1 MSSSVALRGIT
12 WNHTRG
18 FMPKVATGQRFEEL
32 NPGVEIRWEKRSLQD
47 FADHSIADLAENF
60 DLLVIDHPSIGEAAA
75 HRLFLPLDGL
85 LPVDFLADQAADSV
99 GQSHASYNYGGH
111 QWALAVDA
119 AAPVASW
126 RQDLLDSRGVSI
138 PGTWE
143 ELLDLADRGM
153 VATAAVPIDSLM
165 MLYMLCLDEGAVPGA
180 GPSGFVADA
189 DAGAAALMAMRE
201 LIARCDP
208 DTPRRNPIQTYE
220 AMSQGDTIAYC
231 PFAYGYSNY
240 ARPGFA
246 RNQLKFGGLVARKRG
261 RLRST
266 LGGAGLAISA
276 HCKHPELAARYA
288 QMMASPDCQRGLF
301 MASGGQPGHR
311 AAWRDAEANRVTGG
325 FFRDTLS
332 TLDEA
337 WVRPRYAGYIA
348 FQEGA
353 SAIVH
358 ACMLGAKSISA
369 TLLELDELHRQL
381 SARSR
386 D

>member
-1 MSSSVALRGIT
+1 MSSVVLRGIT

-18 FMPKVATGQRFEEL
+18 FLPKVATGQRFEEL
-32 NPGVEIRWEKRSLQD
+32 NPGVEIHWEKRSLQA
-47 FADHSIADLAENF
+47 FADQSIADLAENF

-75 HRLFLPLDGL
+75 HGLFQPLDGL
-85 LPVDFLADQAADSV
+85 LPDDFLADQAADSV
-99 GQSHASYNYGGH
+99 GQSHASYHYAGR

-119 AAPVASW
+119 ATPVASW
-126 RQDLLDSRGVSI
+126 RPDLLDSRGLSVPS
-138 PGTWE
+138 TWE
-143 ELLDLADRGM
+143 ELLDLADRGV

-165 MLYMLCLDEGAVPGA
+165 MFYMLCLDEGAVPGA
-180 GPSGFVADA
+180 APCGFVVA
-189 DAGAAALMAMRE
+189 DAGAAALMAMRV
-201 LIARCDP
+201 LIARCDS

-246 RNQLKFGGLVARKRG
+246 RNHLKFGGLVARKQG

-276 HCKHPELAARYA
+276 HCKHPEAAARYA
-288 QMMASPDCQRGLF
+288 QMMASADCQRGLF

-337 WVRPRYAGYIA
+337 WVRPRYDGYIA
-348 FQEGA
+348 FQDGA

-358 ACMLGAKSISA
+358 ACMLGAKPISA
-369 TLLELDELHRQL
+369 TLSELDELHRQS

-386 D
+386 G

>member
-1 MSSSVALRGIT
+1 MSSLKLRGIT

-18 FMPKVATGQRFEEL
+18 FVPKVATGQRFEEL
-32 NPGVEIRWEKRSLQD
+32 NPGVEIRWEKRSLQA
-47 FADHSIADLAENF
+47 FADQSIAELAENF
-60 DLLVIDHPSIGEAAA
+60 DLLIIDHPSVGEAAA
-75 HRLFLPLDGL
+75 HGLFRPLEEL
-85 LPVDFLADQAADSV
+85 LPDDFLADQAADSV
-99 GQSHASYNYGGH
+99 GQSHGSYNYGGH

-119 AAPVASW
+119 ATPVASW
-126 RQDLLDSRGVSI
+126 RQDLLDNSGLAV
-138 PGTWE
+138 PATWE

-165 MLYMLCLDEGAVPGA
+165 MFYMLCLDEGAVPGA
-180 GPSGFVADA
+180 VPLGFVTEA
-189 DAGAAALMAMRE
+189 AGAAALMAMRE

-220 AMSQGDTIAYC
+220 AMSQGDSIAYC

-246 RNQLKFGGLVARKRG
+246 RSPLKFGGLVARKRG

-266 LGGAGLAISA
+266 LGGAGLAISV
-276 HCKHPELAARYA
+276 HCKHPEVAARYS

-311 AAWRDAEANRVTGG
+311 AAWRDPEANRVTGG

-337 WVRPRYAGYIA
+337 WVRPRYEGYIA
-348 FQEGA
+348 FQDRA

-358 ACMLGAKSISA
+358 ACMLGAKPISA
-369 TLLELDELHRQL
+369 TLLELDELHRQASIRL
-381 SARSR
+381 P

>member
-1 MSSSVALRGIT
+1 MSSVALRGIT
-12 WNHTRG
+12 WSHTRG
-18 FMPKVATGQRFEEL
+18 FLPKVATGQRFEEL
-32 NPGVEIRWEKRSLQD
+32 NPGVEIRWEKRSLQA
-47 FADHSIADLAENF
+47 FADQSIADLADHF

-75 HRLFLPLDGL
+75 HRLFRPLDGL
-85 LPVDFLADQAADSV
+85 LPDDFLADQATDSV
-99 GQSHASYNYGGH
+99 GQSHASYNYGGR

-119 AAPVASW
+119 ATPVASW
-126 RQDLLDSRGVSI
+126 RQDLLDSRGLAV
-138 PGTWE
+138 PQTWE
-143 ELLDLADRGM
+143 ELLDLADRGV
-153 VATAAVPIDSLM
+153 VAAAAVPIDSLM
-165 MLYMLCLDEGAVPGA
+165 MFYMLCLDEGAIPGA
-180 GPSGFVADA
+180 APSRFVAD
-189 DAGAAALMAMRE
+189 DAGAAALTAMRE
-201 LIARCDP
+201 LIVRCDP

-220 AMSQGDTIAYC
+220 AMTQADTIAYC

-246 RNQLKFGGLVARKRG
+246 RNQLKFGGLVTRKQG

-276 HCKHPELAARYA
+276 RCKHPELAARYA
-288 QMMASPDCQRGLF
+288 QMMASSDCQRGLF

-311 AAWRDAEANRVTGG
+311 EAWRDPEANRVTGG

-337 WVRPRYAGYIA
+337 WVRPRYDSYIA
-348 FQEGA
+348 FQDSA

-358 ACMLGAKSISA
+358 ACLLGAKPISA
-369 TLLELDELHRQL
+369 TLSELDELHRL
-381 SARSR
+381 ASARSR

>member
-1 MSSSVALRGIT
+1 MSAPVTLRGIT
-12 WNHTRG
+12 WNHSRG
-18 FMPKVATGQRFEEL
+18 FVPKVATGQRFEEL
-32 NPGVEIRWEKRSLQD
+32 NPGVEIHWEKRSLQA
-47 FADHSIADLAENF
+47 FADQSIADLAENF
-60 DLLVIDHPSIGEAAA
+60 DLLIIDHPSIGEAAA
-75 HRLFLPLDGL
+75 HGLFQPLDGL
-85 LPVDFLADQAADSV
+85 LPDDFLAGQAADSV

-119 AAPVASW
+119 ATPVASW
-126 RQDLLDSRGVSI
+126 RQDLLDARGLSV
-138 PGTWE
+138 PATWE
-143 ELLDLADRGM
+143 EVLDLADRGM
-153 VATAAVPIDSLM
+153 VAAAAVPIDSLM
-165 MLYMLCLDEGAVPGA
+165 MFYMLCLDEGTVPGA
-180 GPSGFVADA
+180 APSGFVADA
-189 DAGAAALMAMRE
+189 AAGAAALMAMRE

-220 AMSQGDTIAYC
+220 AMTQGDTIAYC

-246 RNQLKFGGLVARKRG
+246 RNRLNFGGLVARKRG

-337 WVRPRYAGYIA
+337 WVRPRHDGYIA
-348 FQEGA
+348 FQDGA

-358 ACMLGAKSISA
+358 ACMLGAKPISA
-369 TLLELDELHRQL
+369 TLLELDELHRQASIRL
-381 SARSR
+381 P

>member
-85 LPVDFLADQAADSV
+85 LAVDFLADQAADSV

-119 AAPVASW
+119 ATPVASW
-126 RQDLLDSRGVSI
+126 RQDLLDSRGLSA

-165 MLYMLCLDEGAVPGA
+165 MFYMLCLDEGAVPAA
-180 GPSGFVADA
+180 GPSGFVA

-208 DTPRRNPIQTYE
+208 DSPRRNPIQTYE

-246 RNQLKFGGLVARKRG
+246 RNQLKFGGLVTRKRG

-325 FFRDTLS
+325 FFHDTLS

-337 WVRPRYAGYIA
+337 WVRPRYDGYIG

-353 SAIVH
+353 SASVH

-381 SARSR
+381 SVRSR